1 MDKDWKDYL
10 TGRGSG
16 SGKYYSFHASRNRRS
31 VEVQYLPEDIGSVR
45 IVILELDTKNTII
58 VDEAHAHCLWAALSQ
73 MAEVKKWQD
82 KIDPG
87 NPKA

>member
-1 MDKDWKDYL
+1 MKCWWVFFHKWIPCKDYTL
-10 TGRGSG
+10 
-16 SGKYYSFHASRNRRS
+16 
-31 VEVQYLPEDIGSVR
+31 D
-45 IVILELDTKNTII
+45 VILELDTKNTII
-58 VDEAHAHCLWAALSQ
+58 LDEAHAHCLWAALSQ